1 MSDGEF
7 TSDPANVTIRVN
19 SPPIAKIK
27 RYVVYEDSVLERDD
41 EFGLISKG
49 TDSELDD
56 LSVVLVSEPQ
66 HGLLSLSNDGS
77 FVYTPE
83 ADDSGFDVFEFAL
96 NDGYQNSTPVQ
107 CQIYIIDVDDAPVAK
122 DDDFFVPPLGTVKEE
137 KKKQRRERKFE
148 EDPSMTKALVN
159 LYFMI
164 TFLGVSVFS
173 SSFLGIL
180 DDHNNGRKEIS
191 LARVVGAL
199 AGMFITN
206 TSSKRV
212 GQTRARKVA
221 MKGLCPGCDEE
232 VYTFFDNEEKGEG
245 RGSIVEHE
253 CHCCG
258 AQLVFE
264 SKRESNREGRI
275 VLIANGRLNANE

>member
-1 MSDGEF
+1 MNFEECVCLFLLVFLVPFFLHFLARLLHKMFFVAS
-7 TSDPANVTIRVN
+7 S
-19 SPPIAKIK
+19 SPSGARAFLCRHHHRHRKTRRTQQNYHQLKKKFQRPREQLRRRAMIGN
-27 RYVVYEDSVLERDD
+27 DDD
-41 EFGLISKG
+41 E
-49 TDSELDD
+49 
-56 LSVVLVSEPQ
+56 
-66 HGLLSLSNDGS
+66 
-77 FVYTPE
+77 
-83 ADDSGFDVFEFAL
+83 
-96 NDGYQNSTPVQ
+96 
-107 CQIYIIDVDDAPVAK
+107 K

>member
-1 MSDGEF
+1 MCLSFPSCFSCPFFLHFLQDCLLYKMFFVASSTPSGAFLCRHHHRHRKTRRTQQNYHQLKKKFQRPREQLRRR
-7 TSDPANVTIRVN
+7 AMIGN
-19 SPPIAKIK
+19 
-27 RYVVYEDSVLERDD
+27 DD
-41 EFGLISKG
+41 E
-49 TDSELDD
+49 E
-56 LSVVLVSEPQ
+56 
-66 HGLLSLSNDGS
+66 
-77 FVYTPE
+77 
-83 ADDSGFDVFEFAL
+83 
-96 NDGYQNSTPVQ
+96 
-107 CQIYIIDVDDAPVAK
+107 K
-122 DDDFFVPPLGTVKEE
+122 DDDFFVPPLGTDLKEE

-159 LYFMI
+159 LYLMI

-264 SKRESNREGRI
+264 SKRGEQSRGTNRTDCERSI
-275 VLIANGRLNANE
+275 KRERVV

>member
-1 MSDGEF
+1 MFFVASSTPSGAFLCRHHHRHRKTRRTQQNYHQLKKKFQRPREQLRRR
-7 TSDPANVTIRVN
+7 AMIGN
-19 SPPIAKIK
+19 
-27 RYVVYEDSVLERDD
+27 DD
-41 EFGLISKG
+41 E
-49 TDSELDD
+49 E
-56 LSVVLVSEPQ
+56 
-66 HGLLSLSNDGS
+66 
-77 FVYTPE
+77 
-83 ADDSGFDVFEFAL
+83 
-96 NDGYQNSTPVQ
+96 
-107 CQIYIIDVDDAPVAK
+107 K

-173 SSFLGIL
+173 SEFLGIL

-199 AGMFITN
+199 AGTFITN

-264 SKRESNREGRI
+264 SKRESKREGRI

>member
-1 MSDGEF
+1 MFFVASSSPSAARAFLCRHHHHQYRKTRRKQQRYHQRKKFQRPREQLRRR
-7 TSDPANVTIRVN
+7 ATIGN
-19 SPPIAKIK
+19 
-27 RYVVYEDSVLERDD
+27 DD
-41 EFGLISKG
+41 E
-49 TDSELDD
+49 
-56 LSVVLVSEPQ
+56 
-66 HGLLSLSNDGS
+66 
-77 FVYTPE
+77 
-83 ADDSGFDVFEFAL
+83 
-96 NDGYQNSTPVQ
+96 
-107 CQIYIIDVDDAPVAK
+107 K
-122 DDDFFVPPLGTVKEE
+122 DDEIFFVPPLGTVKEE

-180 DDHNNGRKEIS
+180 DDHNNGRKGIS

>member
-1 MSDGEF
+1 MCLSFPSCFSCPFFLHFLQDCLLYKMFFVASSTPSGAFLCRHHHRHRKTRRTQQNYHQLKKKFQRPREQLRRR
-7 TSDPANVTIRVN
+7 AMIGN
-19 SPPIAKIK
+19 
-27 RYVVYEDSVLERDD
+27 DD
-41 EFGLISKG
+41 E
-49 TDSELDD
+49 E
-56 LSVVLVSEPQ
+56 
-66 HGLLSLSNDGS
+66 
-77 FVYTPE
+77 
-83 ADDSGFDVFEFAL
+83 
-96 NDGYQNSTPVQ
+96 
-107 CQIYIIDVDDAPVAK
+107 K
-122 DDDFFVPPLGTVKEE
+122 DDDFFVPPLGTDLKEE

-253 CHCCG
+253 GHCCG

>member
-1 MSDGEF
+1 MNFEEF
-7 TSDPANVTIRVN
+7 VCLFPSCFSCPFGLHFPVFLHFFLQGMFFVASS
-19 SPPIAKIK
+19 SPSAARAFLCHHHHQYRTRRKQQNYHQRKKFQRPREQLRRRAMMGN
-27 RYVVYEDSVLERDD
+27 DD
-41 EFGLISKG
+41 E
-49 TDSELDD
+49 
-56 LSVVLVSEPQ
+56 
-66 HGLLSLSNDGS
+66 
-77 FVYTPE
+77 
-83 ADDSGFDVFEFAL
+83 
-96 NDGYQNSTPVQ
+96 
-107 CQIYIIDVDDAPVAK
+107 K
-122 DDDFFVPPLGTVKEE
+122 DDDFFAPLGTVKEE
-137 KKKQRRERKFE
+137 NKKQRRERKFE
-148 EDPSMTKALVN
+148 EDPTMTKALVN

-264 SKRESNREGRI
+264 SNRESNREGRI
-275 VLIANGRLNANE
+275 VLIANSRLNAND

>member
-1 MSDGEF
+1 MRLSF
-7 TSDPANVTIRVN
+7 PSCF
-19 SPPIAKIK
+19 SPVPFFLHFLARLLYKKMFFVASSSPLGARAFLCRHHHRHRKTRRTRQNYHQLKKKFQRPREQLRRRAMIGN
-27 RYVVYEDSVLERDD
+27 DDD
-41 EFGLISKG
+41 E
-49 TDSELDD
+49 
-56 LSVVLVSEPQ
+56 
-66 HGLLSLSNDGS
+66 
-77 FVYTPE
+77 
-83 ADDSGFDVFEFAL
+83 
-96 NDGYQNSTPVQ
+96 
-107 CQIYIIDVDDAPVAK
+107 K

>member
-1 MSDGEF
+1 MCLSFPSCFSCPFFSSFLARLLYKMFFVASSTPSGAFLCRHHHRHRKTRRTQQNYHQLKKKFQRPREQLRRR
-7 TSDPANVTIRVN
+7 AMIGN
-19 SPPIAKIK
+19 
-27 RYVVYEDSVLERDD
+27 DD
-41 EFGLISKG
+41 E
-49 TDSELDD
+49 E
-56 LSVVLVSEPQ
+56 
-66 HGLLSLSNDGS
+66 
-77 FVYTPE
+77 
-83 ADDSGFDVFEFAL
+83 
-96 NDGYQNSTPVQ
+96 
-107 CQIYIIDVDDAPVAK
+107 K

-173 SSFLGIL
+173 SEFLGIL

>member
-1 MSDGEF
+1 MCLSFPFLHFSFIFSAKKTVKKSPHDAKEMFFASSSSPSARALCHQYRTRRRNQREHHRRKKFQRPKEQRLLLG
-7 TSDPANVTIRVN
+7 VRIRAMIGN
-19 SPPIAKIK
+19 
-27 RYVVYEDSVLERDD
+27 DD
-41 EFGLISKG
+41 EK
-49 TDSELDD
+49 D
-56 LSVVLVSEPQ
+56 
-66 HGLLSLSNDGS
+66 
-77 FVYTPE
+77 
-83 ADDSGFDVFEFAL
+83 
-96 NDGYQNSTPVQ
+96 
-107 CQIYIIDVDDAPVAK
+107 
-122 DDDFFVPPLGTVKEE
+122 DDDFFALGTVKEE

-264 SKRESNREGRI
+264 SNRESNREGRI
-275 VLIANGRLNANE
+275 VLIANSRLNAND

>member
-1 MSDGEF
+1 MCLSFPSCFSCPFFLHFLQDCLLYKMFFVASSTPSGAFLCRHHHRHRKTRRTQQNYHQLKKKFQRPREQLRRR
-7 TSDPANVTIRVN
+7 AMIGN
-19 SPPIAKIK
+19 
-27 RYVVYEDSVLERDD
+27 DD
-41 EFGLISKG
+41 E
-49 TDSELDD
+49 E
-56 LSVVLVSEPQ
+56 
-66 HGLLSLSNDGS
+66 
-77 FVYTPE
+77 
-83 ADDSGFDVFEFAL
+83 
-96 NDGYQNSTPVQ
+96 
-107 CQIYIIDVDDAPVAK
+107 K

-159 LYFMI
+159 LYFTI

-180 DDHNNGRKEIS
+180 DDHNNGRKEVS

>member
-1 MSDGEF
+1 MFFVASSTPSGAFLCRHHHRHRKTRRTQQNYHQLKKKFQRPREQL
-7 TSDPANVTIRVN
+7 R
-19 SPPIAKIK
+19 K
-27 RYVVYEDSVLERDD
+27 RAMIGNDD
-41 EFGLISKG
+41 E
-49 TDSELDD
+49 E
-56 LSVVLVSEPQ
+56 
-66 HGLLSLSNDGS
+66 
-77 FVYTPE
+77 
-83 ADDSGFDVFEFAL
+83 
-96 NDGYQNSTPVQ
+96 
-107 CQIYIIDVDDAPVAK
+107 K
-122 DDDFFVPPLGTVKEE
+122 DYDFFVPPLGTVKEE

-264 SKRESNREGRI
+264 RLKSSRNGGIIRI
-275 VLIANGRLNANE
+275 ARKGNANE

>member
-1 MSDGEF
+1 MNFEECVCLFLLVFLVPFFLHFLARLLHKMFFVAS
-7 TSDPANVTIRVN
+7 S
-19 SPPIAKIK
+19 SPSGARAFLCRHHHRHRKTRRTQQNYHQLKKKFQRPREQLRRRAMIGN
-27 RYVVYEDSVLERDD
+27 DD
-41 EFGLISKG
+41 E
-49 TDSELDD
+49 E
-56 LSVVLVSEPQ
+56 
-66 HGLLSLSNDGS
+66 
-77 FVYTPE
+77 
-83 ADDSGFDVFEFAL
+83 
-96 NDGYQNSTPVQ
+96 
-107 CQIYIIDVDDAPVAK
+107 K

>member
-1 MSDGEF
+1 MFFVAS
-7 TSDPANVTIRVN
+7 S
-19 SPPIAKIK
+19 SPSAARAFLCHHHHQYRTRRKQQNHH
-27 RYVVYEDSVLERDD
+27 ERKKFQRPREQLRRRAMMGNDD
-41 EFGLISKG
+41 E
-49 TDSELDD
+49 
-56 LSVVLVSEPQ
+56 
-66 HGLLSLSNDGS
+66 
-77 FVYTPE
+77 
-83 ADDSGFDVFEFAL
+83 
-96 NDGYQNSTPVQ
+96 
-107 CQIYIIDVDDAPVAK
+107 K
-122 DDDFFVPPLGTVKEE
+122 DDDFFAPLGTVKEE
-137 KKKQRRERKFE
+137 NKKQRRERKFE
-148 EDPSMTKALVN
+148 EDPTMTKALVN

-264 SKRESNREGRI
+264 SYRESNREGRI
-275 VLIANGRLNANE
+275 VLIANGRLNAND

>member
-1 MSDGEF
+1 MNFEECVCLFLLVFLVPFFLHFLARLLHKMFFVAS
-7 TSDPANVTIRVN
+7 S
-19 SPPIAKIK
+19 SPSGARAFLCRHHHRHRKTRRTQQNYHRLKKKFQRPREQLRRRAMIGN
-27 RYVVYEDSVLERDD
+27 DD
-41 EFGLISKG
+41 E
-49 TDSELDD
+49 E
-56 LSVVLVSEPQ
+56 
-66 HGLLSLSNDGS
+66 
-77 FVYTPE
+77 
-83 ADDSGFDVFEFAL
+83 
-96 NDGYQNSTPVQ
+96 
-107 CQIYIIDVDDAPVAK
+107 K

>member
-1 MSDGEF
+1 MNFEECVCLFLLVFLVPFFLHFLARLLYKMFFVAS
-7 TSDPANVTIRVN
+7 S
-19 SPPIAKIK
+19 SPSGAFSCRHHHRHRKTRRTQQNYHQLKKKFQRPREQLRRRAMIGN
-27 RYVVYEDSVLERDD
+27 DD
-41 EFGLISKG
+41 E
-49 TDSELDD
+49 E
-56 LSVVLVSEPQ
+56 
-66 HGLLSLSNDGS
+66 
-77 FVYTPE
+77 
-83 ADDSGFDVFEFAL
+83 
-96 NDGYQNSTPVQ
+96 
-107 CQIYIIDVDDAPVAK
+107 K
-122 DDDFFVPPLGTVKEE
+122 DYDFFVPPLGTVKEE

-173 SSFLGIL
+173 SEFLGIL

>member
-1 MSDGEF
+1 MNFEECVCLFLLVFLVPFFLHFLARLLHKMFFVAS
-7 TSDPANVTIRVN
+7 S
-19 SPPIAKIK
+19 SPSGARAFLCRHHHRHRKTRRTRQNYHQLKKKFQRPREQLRRRAMIGN
-27 RYVVYEDSVLERDD
+27 DDD
-41 EFGLISKG
+41 E
-49 TDSELDD
+49 
-56 LSVVLVSEPQ
+56 
-66 HGLLSLSNDGS
+66 
-77 FVYTPE
+77 
-83 ADDSGFDVFEFAL
+83 
-96 NDGYQNSTPVQ
+96 
-107 CQIYIIDVDDAPVAK
+107 K

>member
-1 MSDGEF
+1 MNFEECVCLFLLVFLVPFFLHFLARLLHKMFFVAS
-7 TSDPANVTIRVN
+7 S
-19 SPPIAKIK
+19 SPSGARAFLCRHHHRHRKTRRTQQNYHRLKKKFQRPREQLRRRAMIGN
-27 RYVVYEDSVLERDD
+27 DD
-41 EFGLISKG
+41 E
-49 TDSELDD
+49 E
-56 LSVVLVSEPQ
+56 
-66 HGLLSLSNDGS
+66 
-77 FVYTPE
+77 
-83 ADDSGFDVFEFAL
+83 
-96 NDGYQNSTPVQ
+96 
-107 CQIYIIDVDDAPVAK
+107 K
-122 DDDFFVPPLGTVKEE
+122 DYDFFVPPLGTVKEE

>member
-1 MSDGEF
+1 
-7 TSDPANVTIRVN
+7 
-19 SPPIAKIK
+19 
-27 RYVVYEDSVLERDD
+27 
-41 EFGLISKG
+41 
-49 TDSELDD
+49 
-56 LSVVLVSEPQ
+56 
-66 HGLLSLSNDGS
+66 
-77 FVYTPE
+77 
-83 ADDSGFDVFEFAL
+83 
-96 NDGYQNSTPVQ
+96 
-107 CQIYIIDVDDAPVAK
+107 
-122 DDDFFVPPLGTVKEE
+122 
-137 KKKQRRERKFE
+137 
-148 EDPSMTKALVN
+148 MTKALVN

-264 SKRESNREGRI
+264 SYRESNREGRI
-275 VLIANGRLNANE
+275 VLIANGRLNAND

>member
-1 MSDGEF
+1 MNFEECVCLFLLVFLVPFFLHFLARLLYKMFFVASSTPSGAFLCRHHHRHRKTRRTQQNYHQLKKKFQRPREQLRRR
-7 TSDPANVTIRVN
+7 AMIGN
-19 SPPIAKIK
+19 
-27 RYVVYEDSVLERDD
+27 DD
-41 EFGLISKG
+41 E
-49 TDSELDD
+49 E
-56 LSVVLVSEPQ
+56 
-66 HGLLSLSNDGS
+66 
-77 FVYTPE
+77 
-83 ADDSGFDVFEFAL
+83 
-96 NDGYQNSTPVQ
+96 
-107 CQIYIIDVDDAPVAK
+107 K
-122 DDDFFVPPLGTVKEE
+122 DYDFFVPPLGTVKEE

-173 SSFLGIL
+173 SEFLGIL

-264 SKRESNREGRI
+264 SNRESNREGRI

>member
-1 MSDGEF
+1 MSSSSSASKNKEDAAELSS
-7 TSDPANVTIRVN
+7 TKKEVSATERAAKKKSDDW
-19 SPPIAKIK
+19 K
-27 RYVVYEDSVLERDD
+27 RRR
-41 EFGLISKG
+41 G
-49 TDSELDD
+49 
-56 LSVVLVSEPQ
+56 
-66 HGLLSLSNDGS
+66 
-77 FVYTPE
+77 
-83 ADDSGFDVFEFAL
+83 
-96 NDGYQNSTPVQ
+96 
-107 CQIYIIDVDDAPVAK
+107 K
-122 DDDFFVPPLGTVKEE
+122 DYDFFVPPLGTVKEE

>member
-1 MSDGEF
+1 MIG
-7 TSDPANVTIRVN
+7 N
-19 SPPIAKIK
+19 
-27 RYVVYEDSVLERDD
+27 DD
-41 EFGLISKG
+41 E
-49 TDSELDD
+49 E
-56 LSVVLVSEPQ
+56 
-66 HGLLSLSNDGS
+66 
-77 FVYTPE
+77 
-83 ADDSGFDVFEFAL
+83 
-96 NDGYQNSTPVQ
+96 
-107 CQIYIIDVDDAPVAK
+107 K
-122 DDDFFVPPLGTVKEE
+122 DDDFFVPPLGTDLKEE

-173 SSFLGIL
+173 SEFLGIL

-245 RGSIVEHE
+245 RGSIIEHE

-264 SKRESNREGRI
+264 SNRESNREGRI
-275 VLIANGRLNANE
+275 VLIANGRLNAND

>member
-1 MSDGEF
+1 MCLSFPSCFSCPFFLHFLQDCLLYKMFFVASSTPSGAFLCRHHHRHRKTRRTQQNYHQLKKKFQRPREQLRRR
-7 TSDPANVTIRVN
+7 AMIGN
-19 SPPIAKIK
+19 
-27 RYVVYEDSVLERDD
+27 DD
-41 EFGLISKG
+41 E
-49 TDSELDD
+49 E
-56 LSVVLVSEPQ
+56 
-66 HGLLSLSNDGS
+66 
-77 FVYTPE
+77 
-83 ADDSGFDVFEFAL
+83 
-96 NDGYQNSTPVQ
+96 
-107 CQIYIIDVDDAPVAK
+107 K

-173 SSFLGIL
+173 SEFLGTL

>member
-1 MSDGEF
+1 MCLSFPFLHFSFIFSAKKTVKKSPHTTKEMFFASSSSPSARALCHHHRTRRRNQREHHRRKKFQRPKEQRLLLG
-7 TSDPANVTIRVN
+7 VRIRAMIGN
-19 SPPIAKIK
+19 
-27 RYVVYEDSVLERDD
+27 DD
-41 EFGLISKG
+41 EK
-49 TDSELDD
+49 D
-56 LSVVLVSEPQ
+56 
-66 HGLLSLSNDGS
+66 
-77 FVYTPE
+77 
-83 ADDSGFDVFEFAL
+83 
-96 NDGYQNSTPVQ
+96 
-107 CQIYIIDVDDAPVAK
+107 
-122 DDDFFVPPLGTVKEE
+122 DDDFFALGTVKEE

-264 SKRESNREGRI
+264 SNRESNREGRI
-275 VLIANGRLNANE
+275 VLIANSRLNAND

>member
-1 MSDGEF
+1 MNFEECVCLFLLVFLVPFFLHFLARLLYKMFFVAS
-7 TSDPANVTIRVN
+7 S
-19 SPPIAKIK
+19 SPSGAFLCRHHHRHRKTRRTQQNYHQLKKKFQRPREQLRRRAMIGN
-27 RYVVYEDSVLERDD
+27 DD
-41 EFGLISKG
+41 E
-49 TDSELDD
+49 E
-56 LSVVLVSEPQ
+56 
-66 HGLLSLSNDGS
+66 
-77 FVYTPE
+77 
-83 ADDSGFDVFEFAL
+83 
-96 NDGYQNSTPVQ
+96 
-107 CQIYIIDVDDAPVAK
+107 K
-122 DDDFFVPPLGTVKEE
+122 DDDFFVPPLGTDLKEE

-173 SSFLGIL
+173 SEFLGIL

-245 RGSIVEHE
+245 RGSIIEHE

-264 SKRESNREGRI
+264 SNRESNREGRI
-275 VLIANGRLNANE
+275 VLIANGRLNAND

>member
-1 MSDGEF
+1 MNFEECVCLFLLVFLVPFFLHFLARLLYKMFFVAS
-7 TSDPANVTIRVN
+7 S
-19 SPPIAKIK
+19 SPSGAFLCRHHHRHRKTRRTQQNYHQLKKKFQRPREQLRRRAMIGN
-27 RYVVYEDSVLERDD
+27 DDD
-41 EFGLISKG
+41 E
-49 TDSELDD
+49 
-56 LSVVLVSEPQ
+56 
-66 HGLLSLSNDGS
+66 
-77 FVYTPE
+77 
-83 ADDSGFDVFEFAL
+83 
-96 NDGYQNSTPVQ
+96 
-107 CQIYIIDVDDAPVAK
+107 K

-180 DDHNNGRKEIS
+180 DDHNNGRKGIS

>member
-1 MSDGEF
+1 MCLSFPFLHFSFIFSAKKTVKKSPHDAKEMFFASSSSPSARALCHHHRTRRRNQREHHRRKKFQRPKEQRLLLG
-7 TSDPANVTIRVN
+7 VRIRAMIGN
-19 SPPIAKIK
+19 
-27 RYVVYEDSVLERDD
+27 DD
-41 EFGLISKG
+41 EK
-49 TDSELDD
+49 D
-56 LSVVLVSEPQ
+56 
-66 HGLLSLSNDGS
+66 
-77 FVYTPE
+77 
-83 ADDSGFDVFEFAL
+83 
-96 NDGYQNSTPVQ
+96 
-107 CQIYIIDVDDAPVAK
+107 
-122 DDDFFVPPLGTVKEE
+122 DDDFFALGTVKEE

-264 SKRESNREGRI
+264 SNRESNREGRI
-275 VLIANGRLNANE
+275 VLIANSRLNAND

>member
-1 MSDGEF
+1 MNFEECVCLFLLVFLVPFFLHFLARLLYKMFFVAS
-7 TSDPANVTIRVN
+7 S
-19 SPPIAKIK
+19 SPSGAFLCRHHHRHRKTRRTQQNYHRLKKKFQRPREQLRRRAMIGN
-27 RYVVYEDSVLERDD
+27 DDD
-41 EFGLISKG
+41 E
-49 TDSELDD
+49 
-56 LSVVLVSEPQ
+56 
-66 HGLLSLSNDGS
+66 
-77 FVYTPE
+77 
-83 ADDSGFDVFEFAL
+83 
-96 NDGYQNSTPVQ
+96 
-107 CQIYIIDVDDAPVAK
+107 K
-122 DDDFFVPPLGTVKEE
+122 DDDFFVPPLGTDLKEE

>member
-1 MSDGEF
+1 MCLSFPSCFSCPFFLHFLQDCLLYKMFFVASSTPSGAFLCRHHHRHRKTRRTQQNYHQLKKKFQRPREQLRRR
-7 TSDPANVTIRVN
+7 AMIGN
-19 SPPIAKIK
+19 
-27 RYVVYEDSVLERDD
+27 DD
-41 EFGLISKG
+41 E
-49 TDSELDD
+49 E
-56 LSVVLVSEPQ
+56 
-66 HGLLSLSNDGS
+66 
-77 FVYTPE
+77 
-83 ADDSGFDVFEFAL
+83 
-96 NDGYQNSTPVQ
+96 
-107 CQIYIIDVDDAPVAK
+107 K

-173 SSFLGIL
+173 SEFLGIL

>member
-1 MSDGEF
+1 MCLSFPSCFSCPFFLHFLQDCLLYKMF
-7 TSDPANVTIRVN
+7 FVASS
-19 SPPIAKIK
+19 SPSGARAFLCRHHHRHRKTRRTQQNYHQLKKKFQRPREQLRRRAMIGN
-27 RYVVYEDSVLERDD
+27 DDD
-41 EFGLISKG
+41 E
-49 TDSELDD
+49 
-56 LSVVLVSEPQ
+56 
-66 HGLLSLSNDGS
+66 
-77 FVYTPE
+77 
-83 ADDSGFDVFEFAL
+83 
-96 NDGYQNSTPVQ
+96 
-107 CQIYIIDVDDAPVAK
+107 K

>member
-1 MSDGEF
+1 MCLSFPSCFSCPFFLHFLQDCLLYKMFFVASSTPSGAFLCRHHHRHRKTRRTQQNYHQLKKKFQRPREQLRRR
-7 TSDPANVTIRVN
+7 AMIGN
-19 SPPIAKIK
+19 
-27 RYVVYEDSVLERDD
+27 DD
-41 EFGLISKG
+41 E
-49 TDSELDD
+49 E
-56 LSVVLVSEPQ
+56 
-66 HGLLSLSNDGS
+66 
-77 FVYTPE
+77 
-83 ADDSGFDVFEFAL
+83 
-96 NDGYQNSTPVQ
+96 
-107 CQIYIIDVDDAPVAK
+107 K
-122 DDDFFVPPLGTVKEE
+122 DYDFFVPPLGTVKEE

-173 SSFLGIL
+173 SEFLGIL

>member
-27 RYVVYEDSVLERDD
+27 RYVVYEDSVFERDD
-41 EFGLISKG
+41 EFGLISKS

-83 ADDSGFDVFEFAL
+83 ADYSGFDVFEFAL

-122 DDDFFVPPLGTVKEE
+122 DDDFFVSKSNEHVFKLLSKCQVSIDDAQVADDLFHALMGDEVEPRGARPQKRPF
-137 KKKQRRERKFE
+137 KQF
-148 EDPSMTKALVN
+148 N
-159 LYFMI
+159 
-164 TFLGVSVFS
+164 VS
-173 SSFLGIL
+173 L
-180 DDHNNGRKEIS
+180 
-191 LARVVGAL
+191 
-199 AGMFITN
+199 
-206 TSSKRV
+206 
-212 GQTRARKVA
+212 
-221 MKGLCPGCDEE
+221 
-232 VYTFFDNEEKGEG
+232 
-245 RGSIVEHE
+245 
-253 CHCCG
+253 
-258 AQLVFE
+258 
-264 SKRESNREGRI
+264 
-275 VLIANGRLNANE
+275 

>member
-1 MSDGEF
+1 MNFEECVCLFLLVFLVPFFLHFLARLLHKMFFVAS
-7 TSDPANVTIRVN
+7 S
-19 SPPIAKIK
+19 SPSGARAFLCRHHHRHRKTRRTQQNYHRLKKKFQRPREQLRRRAMIGN
-27 RYVVYEDSVLERDD
+27 DDD
-41 EFGLISKG
+41 E
-49 TDSELDD
+49 
-56 LSVVLVSEPQ
+56 
-66 HGLLSLSNDGS
+66 
-77 FVYTPE
+77 
-83 ADDSGFDVFEFAL
+83 
-96 NDGYQNSTPVQ
+96 
-107 CQIYIIDVDDAPVAK
+107 K

>member
-1 MSDGEF
+1 MNFEECVCLFLLVFLVPFFLHFLARLLHKMFFVAS
-7 TSDPANVTIRVN
+7 S
-19 SPPIAKIK
+19 SPSGARAFLCRHHHRHRKTRRTQQNYHRLKKKFQRPREQLRRRAMIGN
-27 RYVVYEDSVLERDD
+27 DDD
-41 EFGLISKG
+41 E
-49 TDSELDD
+49 
-56 LSVVLVSEPQ
+56 
-66 HGLLSLSNDGS
+66 
-77 FVYTPE
+77 
-83 ADDSGFDVFEFAL
+83 
-96 NDGYQNSTPVQ
+96 
-107 CQIYIIDVDDAPVAK
+107 K

-275 VLIANGRLNANE
+275 VLIANGRLNAIE